1 VLFLLKDELPM
12 LTVSY
17 CYALV
22 TMGSGGI
29 DRNTLSHQPGDIFPK
44 ERDCSFSLFLILLRR
59 SQLDKMQK

>member
-1 VLFLLKDELPM
+1 M